1 MSGSIARLSDRGV
14 VEVTGAD
21 ARGFLDGLATAKVAS
36 APAGACGYGAL
47 LTPQGKILFDFLG
60 HAEGERVLLECPATA
75 AADLARRLGF
85 YKLRAKVSVADRSG
99 DFAVVVGW
107 DGAPVPAGGLAD
119 PRHTG
124 LGWRAVVPVAEVAT
138 VMARGGGVVA
148 AEADW
153 QAHRIGLAI
162 PEAGLDFSYG
172 DAFPHDADLDQFG
185 GVDFRKG
192 CYVGQE
198 VVSRMQHRGLARRRI
213 VVVEADVL
221 LPAPGTEISSG
232 GKTIGTLGSSAG
244 RRGLAL
250 VRLDRVKEALDAG
263 AALVAGD
270 VALRFSLPEW
280 ARFGWPET
288 TAAD

>member
-1 MSGSIARLSDRGV
+1 MAGQIARLEDRGV
-14 VEVTGAD
+14 VAVTGAD
-21 ARGFLDGLATAKVAS
+21 ARTFLDGLATAKVAS
-36 APAGACGYGAL
+36 APEGSCGYGAL

-60 HAEGERVLLECPATA
+60 HATADGIVLDCPAAA

-85 YKLRAKVSVADRSG
+85 YKLRAKVAVADVSG
-99 DFAVVVGW
+99 EYAVLAGW
-107 DGAPVPAGGLAD
+107 NGAAPIAGAGFD
-119 PRHTG
+119 PRHGG
-124 LGWRAVVPVAEVAT
+124 LGWRAVVPAASAEAA
-138 VMARGGGVVA
+138 MAASGA
-148 AEADW
+148 AIVGDADW

-162 PEAGLDFSYG
+162 PEAGRDFAYG

-185 GVDFRKG
+185 GVDFKKG

-213 VVVEADVL
+213 VVVEAEAE
-221 LPAPGTEISSG
+221 LPAAGTEIVVG
-232 GKTIGTLGSSAG
+232 AKAVGTLGSSAG

-263 AALVAGD
+263 AEIAADGR
-270 VALRFSLPEW
+270 ALRFSLPEW